1 MRCSPSYFISNSEIL
16 KIYIILDLYNDPLYF
31 APLMPDT
38 GLKMFFF
45 KNVLFIDIIT
55 SKDWLLLL

>member
-1 MRCSPSYFISNSEIL
+1 MRNVVISQCD
-16 KIYIILDLYNDPLYF
+16 IYRRTAIFEKNDRVILDCFVLLR
-31 APLMPDT
+31 PDT
-38 GLKMFFF
+38 GLKNIFV